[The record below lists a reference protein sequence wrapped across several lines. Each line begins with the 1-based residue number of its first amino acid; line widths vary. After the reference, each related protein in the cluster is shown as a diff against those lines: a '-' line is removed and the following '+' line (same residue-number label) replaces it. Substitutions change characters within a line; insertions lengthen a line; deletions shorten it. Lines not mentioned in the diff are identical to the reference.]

1 MLTDYN
7 SILDNLTYVKY
18 LYTISEAAASLS
30 LSRSTVYNLI
40 ARGDLSSV
48 RIGRSV
54 RISKVDLEA
63 YVELLRNQGRP

>member
-7 SILDNLTYVKY
+7 SIIDNLTCVKY

-30 LSRSTVYNLI
+30 LSRSTVYILI
-40 ARGDLSSV
+40 AKGDLSSV

-54 RISKVDLEA
+54 RISSIDLEA
-63 YVELLRNQGRP
+63 YVELLSNQGRS